1 MDIIYEKLTEKT
13 VDNVIKDLKKN
24 LKTFGFGVL
33 WELNFKDKI
42 EEKNLEFKEDFI
54 ILEVCNPTYA
64 KIVLNKNIQIGYV
77 LPCKMVVRTENDKT
91 FVGLAS
97 PERLLSLFASED
109 LEQFVK
115 EIYKSLKKAIKL
127 SI

>member
-1 MDIIYEKLTEKT
+1 MDIVYEKLTEKT
-13 VDNVIKDLKKN
+13 VDNVIKDLKDN
-24 LKTFGFGVL
+24 LKTVGFGVL

-42 EEKNLEFKEDFI
+42 EEINLEFKEDFI
-54 ILEVCNPTYA
+54 ILEVCNPAYA
-64 KIVLNKNIQIGYV
+64 KKVLDKNIHMGYV

-91 FVGLAS
+91 FVGLVN
-97 PERLLSLFASED
+97 PEKLLSLFASED